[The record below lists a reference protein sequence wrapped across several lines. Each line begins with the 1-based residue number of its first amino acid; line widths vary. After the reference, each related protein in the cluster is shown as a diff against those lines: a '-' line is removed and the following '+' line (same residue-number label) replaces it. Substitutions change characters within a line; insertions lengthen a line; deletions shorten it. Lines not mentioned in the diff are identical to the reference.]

1 MKLMSKPQQRR
12 YLSYQRDNR
21 TNKDSYYSNSDTML
35 FRQYDKRLNIL
46 KTDNPFKFE
55 NIMNEYFAGNYIY
68 DIDTFCAYLLLN
80 YKKEQ
85 TGLVRVM
92 EEMNVSKYHREKLE
106 SYCLGLQVR
115 YRYEVITASFTNDLD
130 TINIKIWELERVLFS
145 LS

>member
-21 TNKDSYYSNSDTML
+21 TEKDSYYSSSDIVI
-35 FRQYDKRLNIL
+35 FRQYDKRLSIL
-46 KTDNPFKFE
+46 KSDNVFVFE
-55 NIMNEYFAGNYIY
+55 NIMKEYFLGNYIY

-80 YKKEQ
+80 YKKTQ
-85 TGLVRVM
+85 TGLVKVM

-130 TINIKIWELERVLFS
+130 TINIKI
-145 LS
+145 

>member
-1 MKLMSKPQQRR
+1 MKSMSKPQQRR

-21 TNKDSYYSNSDTML
+21 TEKDSYYSSSDIVI
-35 FRQYDKRLNIL
+35 FRQYDKRLSIL
-46 KTDNPFKFE
+46 KSDNVFVFE
-55 NIMNEYFAGNYIY
+55 NIMKEYFLGNYIY

-80 YKKEQ
+80 YKKTQ
-85 TGLVRVM
+85 TGLVKVM

-130 TINIKIWELERVLFS
+130 TINIKI
-145 LS
+145 